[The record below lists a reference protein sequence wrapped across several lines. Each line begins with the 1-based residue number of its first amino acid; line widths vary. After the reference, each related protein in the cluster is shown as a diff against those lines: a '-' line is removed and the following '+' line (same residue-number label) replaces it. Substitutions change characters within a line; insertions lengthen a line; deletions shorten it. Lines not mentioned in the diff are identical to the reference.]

1 MAQQIIKS
9 IKGPTDRETEKTYYR
24 HLTLLVRIYAYISMF
39 LNWCHSFPETLNPL
53 EASVEKKLYLN
64 FAKWL
69 KYVFVDGKP
78 TARKWVDIMQS
89 QTPELSPPS
98 IPEEYYAGG
107 DSSSPI
113 VLD

>member
-1 MAQQIIKS
+1 M
-9 IKGPTDRETEKTYYR
+9 
-24 HLTLLVRIYAYISMF
+24 LIYPCFLIGVIPFKRLYI
-39 LNWCHSFPETLNPL
+39 NENPL

-78 TARKWVDIMQS
+78 TTRQWVDIMQS